1 MYRLETNWITHGNKH
16 TKMYT
21 SLYLPGARSVV
32 RPLGIEIAHSAAE
45 HLIIMERVHHGLPP
59 STGSGSSDHP
69 LSTPKALMNNGG
81 KILPFLML
89 SISFPAENET
99 NQPNDDVDERTL
111 VTFGNI
117 GPC

>member
-1 MYRLETNWITHGNKH
+1 
-16 TKMYT
+16 
-21 SLYLPGARSVV
+21 
-32 RPLGIEIAHSAAE
+32 
-45 HLIIMERVHHGLPP
+45 
-59 STGSGSSDHP
+59 
-69 LSTPKALMNNGG
+69 MNNGG

-117 GPC
+117 EPIARVHGRSGHRAGSVSNIRKRNLTVLKHPATGREMLLSKFFPARDFLGLVLCTR